1 MWTMKSSGR
10 IYVKGIQECVDKAEL
25 MLKNHEMRMQFS
37 EIKNMQTMSEK
48 VSEHVSRLV
57 SLKDSFALIWAV
69 GIRSCD
75 ARGFDHAN
83 SLLSCY
89 LVEKISSE
97 EIKVVKPVL
106 DGFY

>member
-1 MWTMKSSGR
+1 MLKESRSVL
-10 IYVKGIQECVDKAEL
+10 IKL
-25 MLKNHEMRMQFS
+25 MLKNLEMRMQFS

-83 SLLSCY
+83 SLLACY

-97 EIKVVKPVL
+97 ALKVVKVVL
-106 DGFY
+106 DGSH